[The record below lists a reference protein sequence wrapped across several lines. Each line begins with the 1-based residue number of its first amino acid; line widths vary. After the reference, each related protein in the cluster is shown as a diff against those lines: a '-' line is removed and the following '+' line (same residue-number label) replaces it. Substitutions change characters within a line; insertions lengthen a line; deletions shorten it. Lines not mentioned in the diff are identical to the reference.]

1 MSNFDKII
9 DNLIENIC
17 NILMVLLLMMILMV
31 FISIV
36 FRYFFNISSASLQE
50 LIMYCHAIIFMFG
63 ISYTL
68 KENGHVKIDIIF
80 NTFSKK
86 IQSYISIIGI
96 LLFIFP
102 MAFFLIYISMGMVI
116 QSWLILEGSSE
127 AGGLNLVFILKTIIP
142 LTGFLILLQSSSQLL
157 KLIKGYKMG
166 IEIFAIIFIVFT
178 FIILLSGIPVAFVL
192 SGSALL
198 FSLIGIMFGVFD
210 YSYLLAIPNRILGIM
225 SNQNLLA
232 VPLFIFMGLVLEKTK
247 IAEELLMAM
256 NILYK
261 NTDGGFA
268 ISVVLVGVLM
278 GASTGIVGA
287 SVVTLGL
294 LSLPV
299 MVKNNYPRPLACGVI
314 CASGTLG
321 QIIPPSLVLILL
333 ADVLSSA
340 YQQAQLNLGI
350 FTPETVTISDL
361 FAGALIPGLL
371 LPVMFIF
378 YIKSLKIN
386 NINKDITKDIG
397 ENINIISSFFPPILL
412 IITVLG
418 SIVLGI
424 ATPSE
429 AASLGAIGSLLI
441 AFAKNKLSFNVI
453 RNTSKGTIKLTS
465 MVFLILIGAT
475 FFSLVFR
482 GFEGEELI
490 QNLLSHGPENK
501 YLSLIITLGIM
512 FFLGFILDFIEIIF
526 IIIPLFGPV
535 LFSYGFDPIWV
546 GILIAMVLQTSF
558 LTPPFGFSLFYL
570 RGVAPKEIPTKD
582 IYKGV
587 LPFIIIQIIAI
598 GLVFM
603 FPQIALFLPD
613 LLN

>member
-1 MSNFDKII
+1 
-9 DNLIENIC
+9 
-17 NILMVLLLMMILMV
+17 
-31 FISIV
+31 
-36 FRYFFNISSASLQE
+36 
-50 LIMYCHAIIFMFG
+50 
-63 ISYTL
+63 
-68 KENGHVKIDIIF
+68 
-80 NTFSKK
+80 
-86 IQSYISIIGI
+86 
-96 LLFIFP
+96 
-102 MAFFLIYISMGMVI
+102 
-116 QSWLILEGSSE
+116 
-127 AGGLNLVFILKTIIP
+127 
-142 LTGFLILLQSSSQLL
+142 
-157 KLIKGYKMG
+157 MG
-166 IEIFAIIFIVFT
+166 IEIFAIIFIAFT

-198 FSLIGIMFGVFD
+198 FSFIGIMFGVFD

-299 MVKNNYPRPLACGVI
+299 MIKNNYPRPLACGVI

-397 ENINIISSFFPPILL
+397 ENINIISSFFSPILL

-587 LPFIIIQIIAI
+587 LPFIIIQIITI

>member
-1 MSNFDKII
+1 
-9 DNLIENIC
+9 
-17 NILMVLLLMMILMV
+17 
-31 FISIV
+31 
-36 FRYFFNISSASLQE
+36 
-50 LIMYCHAIIFMFG
+50 
-63 ISYTL
+63 
-68 KENGHVKIDIIF
+68 
-80 NTFSKK
+80 
-86 IQSYISIIGI
+86 
-96 LLFIFP
+96 
-102 MAFFLIYISMGMVI
+102 
-116 QSWLILEGSSE
+116 
-127 AGGLNLVFILKTIIP
+127 
-142 LTGFLILLQSSSQLL
+142 
-157 KLIKGYKMG
+157 MG
-166 IEIFAIIFIVFT
+166 IEIFAIIFIAFT

-198 FSLIGIMFGVFD
+198 FSFIGIMFGVFD

-350 FTPETVTISDL
+350 FAPETVTISDL

>member
-1 MSNFDKII
+1 
-9 DNLIENIC
+9 
-17 NILMVLLLMMILMV
+17 
-31 FISIV
+31 
-36 FRYFFNISSASLQE
+36 
-50 LIMYCHAIIFMFG
+50 
-63 ISYTL
+63 
-68 KENGHVKIDIIF
+68 
-80 NTFSKK
+80 
-86 IQSYISIIGI
+86 
-96 LLFIFP
+96 
-102 MAFFLIYISMGMVI
+102 
-116 QSWLILEGSSE
+116 
-127 AGGLNLVFILKTIIP
+127 
-142 LTGFLILLQSSSQLL
+142 
-157 KLIKGYKMG
+157 MG
-166 IEIFAIIFIVFT
+166 IEIFAIIFIAFT

-198 FSLIGIMFGVFD
+198 FSFTGIMFGVFD

-441 AFAKNKLSFNVI
+441 AFTKNKLSFNII

-501 YLSLIITLGIM
+501 YLSLIITLVIM